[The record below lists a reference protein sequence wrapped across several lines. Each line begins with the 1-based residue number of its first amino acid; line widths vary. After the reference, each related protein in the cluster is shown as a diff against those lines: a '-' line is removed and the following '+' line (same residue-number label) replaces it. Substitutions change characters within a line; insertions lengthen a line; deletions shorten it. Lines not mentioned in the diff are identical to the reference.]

1 MIISKILRDSG
12 RYDDIIKILEKISMN
27 NNYDFPVNAY
37 VDNDNKTKWRVPG
50 DDVRKGAVT
59 LLSIIKNN
67 EVITEA
73 SDQYECLRHVV
84 ETSAD
89 IMLHNYANFLSHRI
103 KPIDDME
110 NIRAYQILSHL
121 LFYIG
126 NEEIM
131 SWGDFTVPV
140 GWKKQ

>member
-37 VDNDNKTKWRVPG
+37 VDDDGKTKWRVPG
-50 DDVRKGAVT
+50 DDVRKGAVL
-59 LLSIIKNN
+59 LLSIINNN
-67 EVITEA
+67 EAITEA

-103 KPIDDME
+103 KPDDDME

-126 NEEIM
+126 NEEVM
-131 SWGDFTVPV
+131 SCGDFTVPV